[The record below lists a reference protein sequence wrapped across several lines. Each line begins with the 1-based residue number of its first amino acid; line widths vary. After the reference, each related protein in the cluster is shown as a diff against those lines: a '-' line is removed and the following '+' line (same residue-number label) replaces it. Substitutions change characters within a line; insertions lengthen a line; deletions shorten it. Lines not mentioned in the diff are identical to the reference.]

1 LSGHA
6 DSPGT
11 AAANVFTFSVPLDDS
26 LAPAGATTIIAFQI
40 AANDLAG
47 HAALLSGDPKEV
59 VQVDRDAPQ
68 FSEVVIVT
76 APDLTVNGRDFYDG
90 GATPLQV
97 NATVTDGGA
106 GVDAASVC
114 LRIAGE
120 TGACAHPGTA
130 TGGSHYSFSLPR
142 PTAAMDG
149 TVPLDFTLTADDVL
163 AAGLTGASQAEHQG
177 QSAVQHV
184 FFDNQP
190 PAIAVTPD
198 ATPYARGG
206 AAISVTATISDPT
219 GVFL

>member
-1 LSGHA
+1 MGRWRLPLPRTRLGASA
-6 DSPGT
+6 ECDSSFAPAT
-11 AAANVFTFSVPLDDS
+11 AACS
-26 LAPAGATTIIAFQI
+26 LPRTRRNRPRIRPPTPPRSPWPACATTIIAFQI

-106 GVDAASVC
+106 GVDAASIC

-120 TGACAHPGTA
+120 T
-130 TGGSHYSFSLPR
+130 
-142 PTAAMDG
+142 
-149 TVPLDFTLTADDVL
+149 
-163 AAGLTGASQAEHQG
+163 
-177 QSAVQHV
+177 
-184 FFDNQP
+184 
-190 PAIAVTPD
+190 
-198 ATPYARGG
+198 
-206 AAISVTATISDPT
+206 
-219 GVFL
+219 